1 MMLVDEYAE
10 NLRKGIDEKPYH
22 DETEFLKR
30 QLDQKQ
36 KEIDMYKKYDLKSE
50 LNKLKDSLGETI
62 EQSQKTVRFVENR
75 TSNFQNTNTNI
86 GGSNIN
92 SQELMNTI
100 KLQFENFKKDILEK
114 LHDTSFVQQN
124 Q

>member
-1 MMLVDEYAE
+1 
-10 NLRKGIDEKPYH
+10 
-22 DETEFLKR
+22 
-30 QLDQKQ
+30 
-36 KEIDMYKKYDLKSE
+36 MYKKYDLKSE

-100 KLQFENFKKDILEK
+100 KLQFENFKKDIMEK